1 MSTVQETAMRW
12 IVTVVLLGAQ
22 TSALPP
28 PFPREGATRMFDN
41 ARVQVWDVA
50 WLRREYPLHRHP
62 YDLVVVYYAPG
73 DRIITSQTGE
83 RRPVSTPAWDT
94 AFRRRGL
101 THIEEGTSDP
111 PLRAVFIEMKD
122 EPRPDVLDTG
132 GVPPFPAV
140 AGKQLLDNDRTTVWE
155 FVRWPAG
162 GTEHRHRHDAV
173 VAAFRA
179 GKPQVSF
186 TARGTTHTDEGVA
199 GAERVYV
206 FEIK

>member
-1 MSTVQETAMRW
+1 MRW
-12 IVTVVLLGAQ
+12 VVTVVLLGAQ
-22 TSALPP
+22 ATALPP

-83 RRPVSTPAWDT
+83 RRAVSTPAWDT

-111 PLRAVFIEMKD
+111 PLRAVFVEMKD

-132 GVPPFPAV
+132 RVPPFPAA

-155 FVRWPAG
+155 FVPPAAG
-162 GTEHRHRHDAV
+162 ATEHQHRHDAV

-179 GKPQVSF
+179 GTPQVSF
-186 TARGTTHTDEGVA
+186 TARGTTHTDEGAA